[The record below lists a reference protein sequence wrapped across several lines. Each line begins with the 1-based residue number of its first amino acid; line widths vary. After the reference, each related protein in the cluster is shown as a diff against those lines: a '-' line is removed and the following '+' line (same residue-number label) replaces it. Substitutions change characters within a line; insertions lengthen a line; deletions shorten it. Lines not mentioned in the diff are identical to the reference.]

1 MAAGDESVPPAG
13 SESFERLLTAVA
25 TELFGTPMESFDA
38 CITGA
43 LSRLVEF
50 LGVER
55 ATFGLV
61 DPADGLVRITHATA
75 VPCVAPFPI
84 GTPETMYPWVASQVR
99 EKRMPVILGK
109 DHDLPPEA
117 AVDLQVWRGFGVR
130 SVAVFPITAGDQ
142 FLGAFSFGT
151 TRVER
156 SWPQPLVDRMRL
168 VGEVFAG
175 ALLRR
180 EHERTLRAALAE
192 VSTLREWLAA
202 ENEYLRE
209 RTFAAE
215 GFEDI
220 VGESQALRN
229 VLFQAEQVAS
239 TDATVLLLGETG
251 TGKELIARA
260 IHAKSDRSNRPL
272 VTVNCAALPPTLIES
287 ELFGH
292 EKGAFTGAL
301 SRKIGRFEL
310 ADRSTLFLDEVGEI
324 PLDVQA
330 KLLRVL
336 QEGEF
341 ERVGSSATHR
351 VNVRIIAA
359 SNRNL
364 SPAAR
369 EGTFRPDLYYRLGV
383 FPIELPPLRA
393 RKEDIPVLVWHFLGE
408 LGASLGK
415 KIERVPAP
423 AMDRLVAYDW
433 PGNIREL
440 RNVIERSIILSSG
453 SVLLLEELGDSPRTE
468 GVAAVDTG
476 GVRTLEDVEREHI
489 LRALES
495 CDWRVRGK
503 GNAATRLGLNASTLY
518 SRMKKLGIQ
527 RPVSGP
533 RLGRPH
539 RVTPAVPTGRSAPA
553 SRHS

>member
-156 SWPQPLVDRMRL
+156 SWPQPLIDRMRL

-180 EHERTLRAALAE
+180 EHERTLRATLAE
-192 VSTLREWLAA
+192 VTTLREWLAA

-495 CDWRVRGK
+495 CDWRVRGP
-503 GNAATRLGLNASTLY
+503 GNAAAQLGLNASTLY
-518 SRMKKLGIQ
+518 SRMKKLGI
-527 RPVSGP
+527 RRS
-533 RLGRPH
+533 
-539 RVTPAVPTGRSAPA
+539 TSAP
-553 SRHS
+553 RRG

>member
-1 MAAGDESVPPAG
+1 MAAEGQQVSQTGA
-13 SESFERLLTAVA
+13 ESFETLLTAVA
-25 TELFGTPMESFDA
+25 TQLLGAPLESFDA
-38 CITGA
+38 CITDA

-55 ATFGLV
+55 AAFNLV
-61 DPADGLVRITHATA
+61 DPTDGLVYTTHATA
-75 VPCVAPFPI
+75 VSGVAPFPI
-84 GTPETMYPWVASQVR
+84 GTPETTYPWVASQVR
-99 EKRMPVILGK
+99 EKHMPVILGK

-117 AVDLQVWRGFGVR
+117 AVDLQTWRGFGVR

-156 SWPQPLVDRMRL
+156 SWPQPLIDRMRL
-168 VGEVFAG
+168 IGEVFAG
-175 ALLRR
+175 ELLRR
-180 EHERTLRAALAE
+180 EQERMLRAALAE
-192 VSTLREWLAA
+192 VTALRERLAA

-209 RTFAAE
+209 RAVAAE

-220 VGESQALRN
+220 VGESPALRT

-251 TGKELIARA
+251 TGKELVAKA
-260 IHAKSDRSNRPL
+260 IHAKSHRSDRPL
-272 VTVNCAALPPTLIES
+272 VTVNCAAFSPTLIES
-287 ELFGH
+287 EFFGH

-324 PLDVQA
+324 PLDLQA

-351 VNVRIIAA
+351 VDVRIIAA
-359 SNRNL
+359 SNRDL

-369 EGTFRPDLYYRLGV
+369 EGTFRSDLYYRLRR

-393 RKEDIPVLVWHFLGE
+393 RKEDIPVLVWHFLGQ
-408 LGASLGK
+408 LGASLGR
-415 KIERVPAP
+415 KIDRVPAP
-423 AMDRLVAYDW
+423 SMDRLLEYDW
-433 PGNIREL
+433 PGNVREL
-440 RNVIERSIILSSG
+440 RNVIERSIILSPG
-453 SVLLLEELGDSPRTE
+453 STLLLEALGESVPGAAAATTE
-468 GVAAVDTG
+468 AG
-476 GVRTLEDVEREHI
+476 GVRKLEDVERDHI
-489 LRALES
+489 VRALES

-503 GNAATRLGLNASTLY
+503 GNAASRLGLNASTLY
-518 SRMKKLGIQ
+518 SRMKKLGIRRSTQ
-527 RPVSGP
+527 GP
-533 RLGRPH
+533 RHG
-539 RVTPAVPTGRSAPA
+539 
-553 SRHS
+553 